1 MGVLVEDGSTGGC
14 LDLISGPKHV
24 TLCFLENEGYQK
36 NDFMHALLIQPAAL
50 GNADQSR
57 A

>member
-1 MGVLVEDGSTGGC
+1 MGSQGGC

-36 NDFMHALLIQPAAL
+36 NDFMHALLIQPAVL